1 MKSEQE
7 YKAPAR
13 FVFHR
18 QQQGS
23 GGSQRAGQTVESQR
37 AGQTVESMGR
47 SGPSPAP
54 ASKGDIGQSLEEG
67 CQETN
72 DIFTDSSEKRICF
85 QMSSSEVKAKKPKLE
100 GTKPVKVETSK
111 RAPRSEQ
118 PKPVKRRGS
127 GVRDLN
133 EEFWRRLAA
142 EEERKK
148 RLYPQPLEDSPWR
161 SGGAS
166 RGGGRA
172 GHRTAGQKRK
182 LFSGQASGPQEL

>member
-7 YKAPAR
+7 YQAPAR

-18 QQQGS
+18 QQQGR
-23 GGSQRAGQTVESQR
+23 GGSQRAGQTV
-37 AGQTVESMGR
+37 GR